1 MEEETY
7 VSYLIN
13 SLSTSYGLPHL
24 LTMTTLLVKNI
35 DLLATIDRQTRLW
48 HETKNGAIISQDNRL
63 EFVGP
68 TAEIETWM
76 AQNRP
81 DLAQDGFDK
90 TIDARGCVVIP
101 GLVNCHHHLYQTLTR
116 TIGTGHGLVLFDWL
130 KFLYPIWAEMTPE
143 AVYTSAKVG
152 LVELVMSGCTTVAD
166 HLYLYPN
173 GSKIDDEIRAA
184 QEVGVRFHPTRGSLS
199 LGESQGGLP
208 PDRICDSEPEIIK
221 DCIRAIETFHDP
233 QPFSMLRIGVAPCS
247 PFSVTEN
254 LMRESVEL
262 ARQYPLVNLHTH
274 LAETVDEDRFCLE
287 MFGKRPLEYA
297 ESVNWMGDDVWFAH
311 MVHPNETEID
321 WLAKTHSGVCHCPSS
336 NMLLASGIAPIRQM
350 VDKDVRVALGV
361 DGSASNDGNHMLNEA
376 RQAMLLQ
383 RVGWPGFE
391 SQADRFTARD
401 ALELATLGGARV
413 LRREDI
419 ATLEP
424 GKAADFVA
432 FRVDGLQHAGGL
444 SDPLAALLTCAPGQV
459 WLSVINGN
467 VIVEDGQFLPFELPP
482 LIENHNRLSRMMLE
496 RAGK

>member
-1 MEEETY
+1 
-7 VSYLIN
+7 
-13 SLSTSYGLPHL
+13 
-24 LTMTTLLVKNI
+24 MTTLLVNNI
-35 DLLATIDRQTRLW
+35 DILATIDPVTKEWQ
-48 HETKNGAIISQDNRL
+48 ETKNGAIIVQDNQIAWL
-63 EFVGP
+63 GP
-68 TAEIETWM
+68 TVEVGQWIHQHRSDIE
-76 AQNRP
+76 
-81 DLAQDGFDK
+81 QDGFDK
-90 TIDARGCVVIP
+90 TINAQGCVVIP

-116 TIGTGHGLVLFDWL
+116 TIGTGNGMVLFDWL

-143 AVYTSAKVG
+143 AVYTSAKLG
-152 LVELVMSGCTTVAD
+152 LVELILTGCTTVAD
-166 HLYLYPN
+166 HLYLFPN

-184 QEVGVRFHPTRGSLS
+184 QEVGVRFHPTRGSMS

-208 PDRICDSEPEIIK
+208 PDRVCDTEPAIIK

-233 QPFSMLRIGVAPCS
+233 DPFSMLRIGVAPCS

-297 ESVNWMGDDVWFAH
+297 ESVNWMGEDVWFAH
-311 MVHPNETEID
+311 MVHPNSTEVD
-321 WLAKTHSGVCHCPSS
+321 WLAKTHTGVCHCPSS
-336 NMLLASGIAPIRQM
+336 NMILASGIAPIRDM

-361 DGSASNDGNHMLNEA
+361 DGSASNDGNHMLGEA

-391 SQADRFTARD
+391 SRADRFTARE

-413 LRREDI
+413 LRRDDI
-419 ATLEP
+419 AVLAP

-432 FRVDGLQHAGGL
+432 FRIDDIHHAGAL
-444 SDPLAALLTCAPGQV
+444 TDPLAALVTCVPTQV
-459 WLSVINGN
+459 WLSVINGQ
-467 VIVEDGQFLPFELPP
+467 VLVEDGQFLPFELPP
-482 LIENHNRLSRMMLE
+482 LIEAHNRLSLEMMQ
-496 RAGK
+496 RAGVL